1 MKGHKMPSTTQQAHP
16 WRATVRTIIQ
26 MVLGLAVA
34 APLIIEAIT
43 GQSAAMATGAAAT
56 ILAISAA
63 FTRLMAIPVVDD
75 LLAKIGLSS
84 GPKVPTT

>member
-1 MKGHKMPSTTQQAHP
+1 MPSTTQQAHP